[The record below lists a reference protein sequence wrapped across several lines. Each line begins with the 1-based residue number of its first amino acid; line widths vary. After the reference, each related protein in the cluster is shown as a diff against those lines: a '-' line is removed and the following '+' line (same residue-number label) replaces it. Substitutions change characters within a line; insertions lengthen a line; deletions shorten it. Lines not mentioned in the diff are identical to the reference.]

1 MGRVLSVKRSA
12 AIVAVTALMLTGCGD
27 DDPAADSGD
36 DVTTTAATSAVE
48 IDETLA
54 GDVIAHYAAGVY
66 SSYQASLAA
75 AKQLDTAVD
84 AFVSSPDAATL
95 ESAKSAWIAART
107 PYGLT
112 EAFRFYGGPIDNE
125 ETGPEGQING
135 WPLDEQY
142 IDYTVDSPDS
152 GIINN
157 TADFPEITKEVL
169 AEANEQGGE
178 ANLSTGWHAI
188 EFLLWGQDLSDTGPG
203 ERPVGDY
210 TTGAN
215 AERRKAYLS
224 AVTDLL
230 IDDLTS
236 VTDAWAPDEDNYRA
250 EFTSKPVAEALN
262 DIITGIGE
270 LSRGELAGERMNVA
284 YEERSQE
291 NEHSCFSDNTSA
303 DLSANANGIANVW
316 LGSYL
321 DTPSGPGLSELVSSV
336 DPELASRVTSEISE
350 SVLAISTI
358 PSPFDQHLTADA
370 PDDGE
375 GRTAIKTAIDDLS
388 TQTDSIVEAAK
399 ALGVEIEV
407 S

>member
-188 EFLLWGQDLSDTGPG
+188 EFLLWGQDLNGTGPG
-203 ERPVGDY
+203 AGARPASDY
-210 TTGAN
+210 DLKSCSHGN
-215 AERRKAYLS
+215 CDRRAAYLR
-224 AVTDLL
+224 AATALL
-230 IDDLTS
+230 DVLLRGREH
-236 VTDAWAPDEDNYRA
+236 V
-250 EFTSKPVAEALN
+250 
-262 DIITGIGE
+262 E
-270 LSRGELAGERMNVA
+270 LSDRIEGIEAALAARGE
-284 YEERSQE
+284 
-291 NEHSCFSDNTSA
+291 
-303 DLSANANGIANVW
+303 
-316 LGSYL
+316 
-321 DTPSGPGLSELVSSV
+321 P
-336 DPELASRVTSEISE
+336 
-350 SVLAISTI
+350 
-358 PSPFDQHLTADA
+358 
-370 PDDGE
+370 
-375 GRTAIKTAIDDLS
+375 
-388 TQTDSIVEAAK
+388 
-399 ALGVEIEV
+399 
-407 S
+407 